1 MNKAAVLPGTRH
13 AKQIRRHG
21 SAAWAGLVWVH
32 IRVIGCA
39 AVPLTG
45 WVRALLGACAL
56 AMHRVRPGAPA
67 QPCPPAVSILL
78 PTALCSFTGPEPC
91 VLVPAPLPATCREDQ
106 EAEAVCGEPEIPP
119 QEDDLSAG
127 SGDGYSGDTLEAS
140 PSPAPL
146 RLRANMRRR
155 RAA

>member
-1 MNKAAVLPGTRH
+1 MQLVLGGMGSHQDDQMR
-13 AKQIRRHG
+13 G
-21 SAAWAGLVWVH
+21 SAARGLDA
-32 IRVIGCA
+32 C
-39 AVPLTG
+39 P
-45 WVRALLGACAL
+45 ALG
-56 AMHRVRPGAPA
+56 MRPGHAHGQAKPPP
-67 QPCPPAVSILL
+67 PCATLPSAVSILL
-78 PTALCSFTGPEPC
+78 LTALCFFSVPEPC
-91 VLVPAPLPATCREDQ
+91 ALALAPLPAMCREDQ

-146 RLRANMRRR
+146 RLRASMRRR